1 MVSRRRF
8 SCIMMQ
14 SHRNVAL
21 HYVFYEEDLKMKQ
34 RKYILLAMLTA
45 AALTMTACS
54 NKGYDDTAEAQE
66 STDAYATESEAGE
79 GDGVY
84 MYKPI
89 AADAFTYDIAQTDLG
104 DQTFTLK
111 NNSDQSYSYVSADI
125 LFYNAD
131 DEIMDYYQG
140 VSFNEVMAGGQQV
153 MRIAPALAPGDY
165 DHLEVLFTGMKKDSS
180 AAVDPS
186 GIVVEKQAKIATD
199 QIIAK
204 CKNQTGQDL
213 SMVSFLVSYYIGDQL
228 VGTQTASV
236 SDICDGQ
243 EFVVNAGI
251 LYDGWYENELE
262 YDSYTIEPISAD
274 ELAQG

>member
-1 MVSRRRF
+1 MVSKRRF
-8 SCIMMQ
+8 SGIMMQ

-34 RKYILLAMLTA
+34 RRYIVLAMLTA

-66 STDAYATESEAGE
+66 STDAYATEAEAGE

-111 NNSDQSYSYVSADI
+111 NTSDQSYSYVSADL
-125 LFYNAD
+125 LFYDAN
-131 DEIMDYYQG
+131 DEIVGSYQG
-140 VSFNEVMAGGQQV
+140 VSFTDVMAGGEQIL
-153 MRIAPALAPGDY
+153 RIAPTLAPGEY
-165 DHLEVLFTGMKKDSS
+165 DHMEALFTGMKKDTS

-186 GIVVEKQAKIATD
+186 GVVIEKQSQIAVD

-213 SMVSFLVSYYIGDQL
+213 GSISFLISYYSGDQVIDTEIL
-228 VGTQTASV
+228 SY
-236 SDICDGQ
+236 SDICDGE
-243 EFVVNAGI
+243 EFVLSTGMV
-251 LYDGWYENELE
+251 YDGWYENELT
-262 YDSYTIEPISAD
+262 YDSYTIEPIFA
-274 ELAQG
+274 EALAQA

>member
-1 MVSRRRF
+1 
-8 SCIMMQ
+8 MMQ

-66 STDAYATESEAGE
+66 STDANVTEAETGE
-79 GDGVY
+79 SDDGYY
-84 MYKPI
+84 MYKPV
-89 AADAFTYDIAQTDLG
+89 AAENFTFELTQTDLG

-111 NNSDQSYSYVSADI
+111 NTSDKSYSYVSADL
-125 LFYNAD
+125 LFYDAN
-131 DEIMDYYQG
+131 DEIVGSYQG
-140 VSFNEVMAGGQQV
+140 VSFTDVMAGGEQIL
-153 MRIAPALAPGDY
+153 RIAPTLAPGEY
-165 DHLEVLFTGMKKDSS
+165 DHMEALFTGMEKDTS

-186 GIVVEKQAKIATD
+186 GVVIEKQSQIAVD

-213 SMVSFLVSYYIGDQL
+213 GSISFLISYYSGDQVIDTEIL
-228 VGTQTASV
+228 SY
-236 SDICDGQ
+236 SDICDGE
-243 EFVVNAGI
+243 EFVLSTGMV
-251 LYDGWYENELE
+251 YDGWYENELT
-262 YDSYTIEPISAD
+262 YDSYTIEPIFA
-274 ELAQG
+274 EALAQG